1 MAIPKYDDSN
11 NTLNRKETS
20 AFSSSSYQTQQLLEL
35 DRLRKKYNDD
45 DAVRQKAILD
55 QLFEYKKGRINRE
68 YQLQVE
74 AQVNLKKLEEKY
86 AATSDKKEK
95 KKLQARLD
103 AQKKLLNTISKLEEA
118 EEKKRAQREEKA
130 TAERILKLSK
140 KERAEAGITD
150 EEVAAAKK
158 AFNATYKDDL
168 GDKLV
173 EGLKNTLASI
183 QKQID
188 NQVTEISGYQSRIE
202 TRLYGTGKT
211 WGNPFTG
218 MGSKLSG
225 IVGASPFIQ
234 TQKLFQNVDKLV
246 DKGIAYNVEQRAFLA
261 TISEKIA
268 TTFDAAN
275 GTLLQL
281 IRVQQSD
288 TTAARLGMEA
298 SLTSYLNSMY
308 QTTEYLTDAFDG
320 VSTNIY
326 EATSQMGSTMGV
338 EFEYQVQKWLGS
350 LYSVGMSPT
359 SIQNLANA
367 IGMLG
372 SGNVSGLASSG
383 MQNIIVMAASKMG
396 KSYGEL
402 LTGGLDAKTTNDL
415 LESIVSYLAD
425 IAVSDNKVVKS
436 QLASIFGITVSD
448 LTSTTNLISS
458 SKDILNTTLSYN
470 SAIGNLNKMA
480 DSMWQRTSVGE
491 MMTNMWENIEYG
503 ISTGIATNPVLLAIW
518 KVANTLEDTV
528 GGIAIPMVSVLGNA
542 VDLETTVAD
551 LMQVGAISGGLLSS
565 LGNMIVGLAQGS
577 GGGFSGSGM
586 LRALGVKTGVST
598 ISRGSSLATTK
609 SGATVSQSSYT
620 SVGNTAGGDIYDA
633 SMAGATNQKSSLM
646 AEAKESEETT
656 ATLDIVDGHVV
667 DIYNL
672 LSSVISG
679 NTLNVKVDNYGLSIN

>member
-1 MAIPKYDDSN
+1 
-11 NTLNRKETS
+11 
-20 AFSSSSYQTQQLLEL
+20 
-35 DRLRKKYNDD
+35 
-45 DAVRQKAILD
+45 
-55 QLFEYKKGRINRE
+55 
-68 YQLQVE
+68 
-74 AQVNLKKLEEKY
+74 
-86 AATSDKKEK
+86 
-95 KKLQARLD
+95 
-103 AQKKLLNTISKLEEA
+103 
-118 EEKKRAQREEKA
+118 
-130 TAERILKLSK
+130 
-140 KERAEAGITD
+140 
-150 EEVAAAKK
+150 
-158 AFNATYKDDL
+158 
-168 GDKLV
+168 
-173 EGLKNTLASI
+173 
-183 QKQID
+183 
-188 NQVTEISGYQSRIE
+188 
-202 TRLYGTGKT
+202 
-211 WGNPFTG
+211 
-218 MGSKLSG
+218 
-225 IVGASPFIQ
+225 
-234 TQKLFQNVDKLV
+234 
-246 DKGIAYNVEQRAFLA
+246 
-261 TISEKIA
+261 
-268 TTFDAAN
+268 
-275 GTLLQL
+275 
-281 IRVQQSD
+281 
-288 TTAARLGMEA
+288 
-298 SLTSYLNSMY
+298 
-308 QTTEYLTDAFDG
+308 
-320 VSTNIY
+320 
-326 EATSQMGSTMGV
+326 
-338 EFEYQVQKWLGS
+338 
-350 LYSVGMSPT
+350 
-359 SIQNLANA
+359 
-367 IGMLG
+367 
-372 SGNVSGLASSG
+372 

-448 LTSTTNLISS
+448 LTAATNLISS

-528 GGIAIPMVSVLGNA
+528 GGIAIPMISVLGNA

-586 LRALGVKTGVST
+586 LRALGVNTGVST
-598 ISRGSSLATTK
+598 IARGSSLATTK

-633 SMAGATNQKSSLM
+633 SMAGATNQKSSIM